1 MTKLSDEQV
10 ALLELIGQTR
20 ETERNVRARVRADF
34 DKIVAER
41 QAPIHA
47 QLVALVGRAYDLGTP
62 KRQIGL
68 AMGTTSVSTVTE
80 LLGGGTKEPEE
91 IVEAVED
98 DFQYPTA
105 TILVTQNRASVTTLE
120 GEALFELVDGEWIA
134 FDDTEITL
142 KMERALF
149 GANPDPELRAAFD
162 SAVSA

>member
-47 QLVALVGRAYDLGTP
+47 QLVALVGRAYELGTP

-80 LLGGGTKEPEE
+80 LLGGGAKEPEE
-91 IVEAVED
+91 IVVEEIEAGPVAFTVAVVD
-98 DFQYPTA
+98 DYAKIVTA
-105 TILVTQNRASVTTLE
+105 E
-120 GEALFELVDGEWIA
+120 GTALFHLSDGEWLA
-134 FDDTEITL
+134 AGDDEFTL

>member
-47 QLVALVGRAYDLGTP
+47 QLVALVGRAYELGTP

-80 LLGGGTKEPEE
+80 LLGGEKVPMEVVAEVLENAPPLYVSITRSGE
-91 IVEAVED
+91 
-98 DFQYPTA
+98 FA
-105 TILVTQNRASVTTLE
+105 TVTTTNGDAHFARLDE
-120 GEALFELVDGEWIA
+120 EWLA
-134 FDDTEITL
+134 RDDTPITL
-142 KMERALF
+142 EIERALF